1 MEANDTYIEW
11 LCEKCRS
18 PRVYLFGANLKW
30 LRISEDEEAWIEAEE
45 DMRELTKIMSN
56 NKRQVAIYK
65 IEEMN

>member
-1 MEANDTYIEW
+1 MKLPKGLDENKIRKVITAIVI
-11 LCEKCRS
+11 C
-18 PRVYLFGANLKW
+18 
-30 LRISEDEEAWIEAEE
+30 EDEEAWIEAEE

>member
-1 MEANDTYIEW
+1 MKLPEGLDESKIRKIVTAIVI
-11 LCEKCRS
+11 C
-18 PRVYLFGANLKW
+18 
-30 LRISEDEEAWIEAEE
+30 EDEEAWIEAEE